1 MVSVP
6 AVVEPPTD
14 LPLPVLL
21 LVLGL
26 RDHEVVDAA
35 LVVVAGLVRRVL
47 KVSRKNGLKLY
58 SEQKNLKTKILRF
71 SNEPSLGTR
80 KRTTKSH
87 NSPIDLL
94 KALRE

>member
-47 KVSRKNGLKLY
+47 KVNRKIGLKLN
-58 SEQKNLKTKILRF
+58 SKQKNLKTKIYPKPVF
-71 SNEPSLGTR
+71 NQ
-80 KRTTKSH
+80 KSKGNDRH
-87 NSPIDLL
+87 INDSMLL
-94 KALRE
+94 ELKLENF

>member
-26 RDHEVVDAA
+26 RDHEVVDAT

-58 SEQKNLKTKILRF
+58 SEQK
-71 SNEPSLGTR
+71 
-80 KRTTKSH
+80 KS
-87 NSPIDLL
+87 
-94 KALRE
+94 